1 MRKVYWYI
9 SAYLRK
15 HGWKVLL
22 ATLLAIGVF
31 SLVLPWFI
39 KTITRRNTYYIGIV
53 GEYYLDNLPEVIR
66 KQLSRSLMSIDN
78 DGNFIPDV
86 AEKVIIE
93 EGGKRYRFLLPQT
106 LKWQN
111 GDQFTA
117 EDINYKLQDVTVT
130 RSKDEIVY
138 DLPDVFSSFPQYLTD
153 PLLKPVSTRNRH
165 FAHKKSLVGLNQV
178 EIADVKYHDA
188 SKTSLSEIILDDL
201 KTHKRYIYRFYFT
214 QDQAVTA
221 FKMGEIDYLFD
232 VTNVE
237 ELTSWSNVTVS
248 DREISNQYLAIFF
261 NYNDSLLSKNLRLAL
276 SYAVNKERGGYT
288 RAVGPIPEDSW
299 AFLKGLKTYGQ
310 NYDNAVERLLS
321 ELPGEPIE
329 LEVVT
334 TSSYY
339 SIAEEIKAN
348 WETLGDKAAEACQNS
363 ADIKKADK
371 NKCEYL
377 RLKVKIQ
384 IQSFPNTGN
393 FQILLLGQE
402 VSLYPDQYQLW
413 HSGLATNFTHYK
425 NTKVDSLLEK
435 GRTTLDQTERLTIY
449 QEFQQALLDDPPAIF
464 LWYLKSSD
472 LARK

>member
-1 MRKVYWYI
+1 MRKIYWYI

-22 ATLLAIGVF
+22 TTLLAVGVF
-31 SLVLPWFI
+31 SLVLPWFV

-53 GEYYLDNLPEVIR
+53 GEYYLDNLPEVVR
-66 KQLSRSLMSIDN
+66 KQLSRSLMSVGS

-106 LKWQN
+106 LNWQN

-117 EDINYKLQDVTVT
+117 EDVNYKLQDVTVT
-130 RSKDEIVY
+130 RSKDEIIY
-138 DLPDVFSSFPQYLTD
+138 DLPDAFSSFPQYLTD
-153 PLLKPVSTRNRH
+153 PLLKTVSTSNRH
-165 FAHKKSLVGLNQV
+165 FAHKKSLAGLNQV
-178 EIADVKYHDA
+178 EIADVNYHDA

-221 FKMGEIDYLFD
+221 FKMGKIDYLFD

-237 ELTSWSNVTVS
+237 ELTSWPNVTVS
-248 DREISNQYLAIFF
+248 DREISNQYLAVFF

-276 SYAVNKERGGYT
+276 SYAVNKERGGYN

-329 LEVVT
+329 LELIT

-339 SIAEEIKAN
+339 SIAEEIKSN
-348 WETLGDKAAEACQNS
+348 WETLGDKAAQACQNS
-363 ADIKKADK
+363 TEIKKAEK

-384 IQSFPNTGN
+384 IQNFPNTGN